1 MPEHS
6 SIGTR
11 FKNNY
16 ESRARYYLLR
26 RTPVIIRVDGRA
38 FHTLT
43 RNMEKPFDP
52 SLIDNMVQAALGV
65 ADQIQ
70 GFKLGY
76 VQSDEASFLVT
87 DYDSLETQ
95 AWFDYNKSKIETI
108 AASAMSVFFSQLM
121 GVSAM
126 FDARAFNVPVNEVSN
141 YFLWRALD
149 WHRNSVSMYAQSFFS
164 QKDLHKKRVADMH
177 EMLHGIGM
185 NWTTDL
191 DPIERNGTF
200 IFRCK
205 GSLAVTSTVVPN
217 YASIDTLVREAGIYN
232 E

>member
-16 ESRARYYLLR
+16 ELRNRHFLLR
-26 RTPVIIRVDGRA
+26 RIPVIIRLDGRA

-43 RNMEKPFDP
+43 RGMEKPFDQR
-52 SLIDNMVQAALGV
+52 LIDNMLQAATGV
-65 ADQIQ
+65 AEEIQ

-87 DYDSLETQ
+87 DYDALETQ

-108 AASAMSVFFSQLM
+108 SASAMSVFFSHALN
-121 GVSAM
+121 VSAM
-126 FDARAFNVPVNEVSN
+126 FDGRAFNVPVNEVTN

-164 QKDLHKKRVADMH
+164 QTQLHRKRVADMH
-177 EMLHGIGM
+177 EMLHEIGM

-191 DPIERNGTF
+191 DPIERNGAF
-200 IFRCK
+200 ITRVNGYFAINRN
-205 GSLAVTSTVVPN
+205 VTPKYN
-217 YASIDTLVREAGIYN
+217 EIDLMVKEAGIYN